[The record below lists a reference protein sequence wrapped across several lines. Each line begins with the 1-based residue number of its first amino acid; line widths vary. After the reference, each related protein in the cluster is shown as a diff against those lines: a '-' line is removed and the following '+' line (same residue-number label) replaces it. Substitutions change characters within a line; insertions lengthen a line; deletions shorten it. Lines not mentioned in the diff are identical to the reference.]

1 MLGKL
6 KDLWQLKGQMA
17 EIKKRLD
24 NMVIKVESPAKIF
37 EITVSGSQ
45 DVLDVK
51 ITGSLPAFT
60 NAQIEQDLKEVFNK
74 ATKDSQA
81 MAAQVMGAIAGITPP
96 QA

>member
-24 NMVIKVESPAKIF
+24 AMVIKVESPAKIF
-37 EITVSGSQ
+37 EITISGSQ
-45 DVLDVK
+45 EVQDVK
-51 ITGSLPAFT
+51 IMGNLSAYT
-60 NAQIEQDLKEVFNK
+60 NAQIEQDMKEAFNK
-74 ATKDSQA
+74 AARDSQA
-81 MAAQVMGAIAGITPP
+81 MAAQVMGSLAGITPP